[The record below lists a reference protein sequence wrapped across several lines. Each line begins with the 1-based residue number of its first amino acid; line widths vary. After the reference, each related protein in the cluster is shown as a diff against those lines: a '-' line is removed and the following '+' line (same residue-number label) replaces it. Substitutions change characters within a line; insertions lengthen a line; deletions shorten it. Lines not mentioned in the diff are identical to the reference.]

1 MIEGGRDRVLKERVE
16 LLRLVP
22 LLEVGRVKGLGGL
35 AVLFDHLVFM
45 GFEERK
51 LTFVKGLIALG
62 NWVLVVGRAA
72 VMQVVLLFEV
82 GQARFRAVL
91 EVVGAVVCDAIQV
104 AEAVLVAALVAAE
117 AALMAAETTLEATE
131 AALVAAEATLEAA
144 EATLV
149 ATIVIS
155 EATMIKFTKQAT

>member
-51 LTFVKGLIALG
+51 LTFVKGLMALG

-117 AALMAAETTLEATE
+117 ATLVATEATLVATE
-131 AALVAAEATLEAA
+131 AAVVAAEAA
-144 EATLV
+144 LV